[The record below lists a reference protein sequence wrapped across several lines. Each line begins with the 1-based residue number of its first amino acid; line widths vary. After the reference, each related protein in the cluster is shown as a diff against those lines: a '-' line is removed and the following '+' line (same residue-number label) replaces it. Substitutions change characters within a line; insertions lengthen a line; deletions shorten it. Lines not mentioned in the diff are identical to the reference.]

1 MWGEEGK
8 VKGRREGK
16 ETVYIVALQPCHL
29 NTQHFSNY
37 YASPQDILTSS
48 ALFQD
53 LWEPP
58 VPPHTV
64 GPLVWILTRPGK
76 WECGRERG
84 GGGGGGGGG
93 VKRGKGGKVS
103 KEERVDEGEGYL
115 SKNFAK

>member
-1 MWGEEGK
+1 M
-8 VKGRREGK
+8 
-16 ETVYIVALQPCHL
+16 
-29 NTQHFSNY
+29 
-37 YASPQDILTSS
+37 YASSQNILTSS

-64 GPLVWILTRPGK
+64 GPLVWILMRPGK
-76 WECGRERG
+76 RECGRE
-84 GGGGGGGGG
+84 

-103 KEERVDEGEGYL
+103 KEERVDKQE

>member
-1 MWGEEGK
+1 M
-8 VKGRREGK
+8 KGRREGK
-16 ETVYIVALQPCHL
+16 ETVYIVALEPCHL

-53 LWEPP
+53 LREPP

-64 GPLVWILTRPGK
+64 GPLVWILMRPGK

-84 GGGGGGGGG
+84 GE

-115 SKNFAK
+115 SKILLSN